1 MINLGIVG
9 GGKGGTA
16 ILKATHGLPDV
27 RIAGIA
33 DINEDA
39 PGIKLAKEK
48 GIRTFRD
55 CLELLQTP
63 QLDLVIEA
71 TGNPKVQELLYT
83 HKQEQTVIIDA
94 YAARLMMTIV
104 NAKEDMVKKLHAQ
117 AQELAATAEELSN
130 TLKEIGSA
138 AKELAVG
145 AEELATRGH
154 SLDGTAS
161 TAKSHVQNIGDVLSF
176 IKKVA
181 AQTKLLGLNAAIE
194 AARAGEQGRGF
205 AVVAGEVRKL
215 AEDSARAV
223 EQISEILQNIERS
236 VGEITEGILQTTQ
249 VTERQAGATQQI
261 VGRIGQLEQVAENLR
276 KVARHLAALH

>member
-1 MINLGIVG
+1 MGIVG
-9 GGKGGTA
+9 AGKGGTA
-16 ILKATHGLPDV
+16 ILKATYGLPDV
-27 RIAGIA
+27 RIAGVA
-33 DINEDA
+33 DIDENA

-48 GIRTFRD
+48 GIRIFRD

-83 HKQEQTVIIDA
+83 HKQEKTVIIDA

-117 AQELAATAEELSN
+117 AMELATTAEELSN
-130 TLKEIGSA
+130 TLREIAGA

-145 AEELATRGH
+145 AEELAAQGQ
-154 SLDGTAS
+154 SLNGS
-161 TAKSHVQNIGDVLSF
+161 VSNAKSHVQKIGDVLSF

-181 AQTKLLGLNAAIE
+181 VQTNLLGLNAAIE

-223 EQISEILQNIERS
+223 EQIGEILKNIERS
-236 VGEITEGILQTTQ
+236 VGEIIEGILGTSQ
-249 VTERQAGATQQI
+249 VTERQAGVTQQI
-261 VGRIGQLEQVAENLR
+261 VGQIEQLKQVAENLR
-276 KVARHLAALH
+276 KVAGQLAALS